1 MGCCGFTTKEVMQ
14 AIMGMHI
21 EALYFAQ
28 NYHKDALA
36 AHLCYRIG
44 VLWEKA
50 GIGFGRMHI
59 VFCVSLV
66 FEFMSQQVFS
76 AL

>member
-1 MGCCGFTTKEVMQ
+1 MMTWIYHVGCCGFTTKEVMQ
-14 AIMGMHI
+14 AIMGMHL
-21 EALYFAQ
+21 ETLYFAL

-50 GIGFGRMHI
+50 H
-59 VFCVSLV
+59 V
-66 FEFMSQQVFS
+66 
-76 AL
+76 